1 MSMAK
6 LFDLTGKVAL
16 VTGGNGGLGLAMAKG
31 LAQAGA
37 GIVVAAR
44 DEKKTAQALSEIR
57 ALGARA
63 EGVVVDVTQEAQIKD
78 MVSSTVVKLGR
89 VDILV
94 NNAGTTV
101 RKEPQDLTSEEWDQV
116 LDVNLRS
123 AFLASREVYPH
134 MKAQGGGKIINIGS
148 MFSLFGGGGSGAPYS
163 SSKGGVVQLAKSLAV
178 AWAKDNIQCNHS
190 AGLVHDRADGGDS
203 RDPTR
208 PLRPDQPAHPHRT
221 LGSAGRVTRSGGF
234 FGQPGLRLRHR
245 GGANRGWW
253 LLGYVNLGGRPSQY

>member
-57 ALGARA
+57 ALGVLA
-63 EGVVVDVTQEAQIKD
+63 EGVAVDVTQEAQITD
-78 MVSSTVVKLGR
+78 MVSRAVESLGR

-101 RKEPQDLTSEEWDQV
+101 RKEPQDLTVEEWDQV

-178 AWAKDNIQCNHS
+178 AWARDNIQCN
-190 AGLVHDRADGGDS
+190 AILPGWFMTELTAAIPATQPDRYDLISRRIPTGRWGEPEELQGAVVFLASPASDYVTGAVLTVDGGYS
-203 RDPTR
+203 
-208 PLRPDQPAHPHRT
+208 
-221 LGSAGRVTRSGGF
+221 VM
-234 FGQPGLRLRHR
+234 
-245 GGANRGWW
+245 
-253 LLGYVNLGGRPSQY
+253 

>member
-1 MSMAK
+1 MSMAN

-57 ALGARA
+57 ALGVRA
-63 EGVVVDVTQEAQIKD
+63 EGVSVDVTQEAQIKD
-78 MVSSTVVKLGR
+78 MVARAVEKLGR
-89 VDILV
+89 VDILI

-101 RKEPQDLTSEEWDQV
+101 RKEPQDLTVEEWDQV

-178 AWAKDNIQCNHS
+178 AWAKDNIQCN
-190 AGLVHDRADGGDS
+190 AILPGWFMTELTAAIPANQPDRYDLISRRIPTGRWGEPEELQGAVVFLASPASNYVTGAVLTVDGGYS
-203 RDPTR
+203 
-208 PLRPDQPAHPHRT
+208 
-221 LGSAGRVTRSGGF
+221 VM
-234 FGQPGLRLRHR
+234 
-245 GGANRGWW
+245 
-253 LLGYVNLGGRPSQY
+253 

>member
-44 DEKKTAQALSEIR
+44 DEKKTAQALAEIR
-57 ALGARA
+57 DLGVPA
-63 EGVVVDVTQEAQIKD
+63 EGIAVDVTQEAQIKD
-78 MVSSTVVKLGR
+78 MVSRAVERLGR

-101 RKEPQDLTSEEWDQV
+101 RKEPQDLTIEEWDQV

-178 AWAKDNIQCNHS
+178 AWAKDNIQSN
-190 AGLVHDRADGGDS
+190 AILPGWFMTELTAAIPATQPDRYDLISRRIPTGRWGEPEELQGAVVFLASPASDYVTGAVLTVDGGYS
-203 RDPTR
+203 
-208 PLRPDQPAHPHRT
+208 
-221 LGSAGRVTRSGGF
+221 VM
-234 FGQPGLRLRHR
+234 
-245 GGANRGWW
+245 
-253 LLGYVNLGGRPSQY
+253 

>member
-57 ALGARA
+57 ALGVPA
-63 EGVVVDVTQEAQIKD
+63 EGVAVDVTQEAQIKD
-78 MVSSTVVKLGR
+78 MVSRAVERLGR

-101 RKEPQDLTSEEWDQV
+101 RKEPQDLTIEEWDQV

-178 AWAKDNIQCNHS
+178 AWAKDNIQSN
-190 AGLVHDRADGGDS
+190 AILPGWFKTELTAAIPKTQPDRYDLISRRIPTGRWGEPEELQGAVVFLASPASDYVTGAVLTVDGGYS
-203 RDPTR
+203 
-208 PLRPDQPAHPHRT
+208 
-221 LGSAGRVTRSGGF
+221 VM
-234 FGQPGLRLRHR
+234 
-245 GGANRGWW
+245 
-253 LLGYVNLGGRPSQY
+253 